1 MIFFILNFREW
12 GFFSR
17 IINQPRPKRDGIT
30 IRVVDNDSVRAQ
42 AIASEII
49 DGAQLGYTFSAVLNN
64 KGYRALADL
73 SAGFYLLVGSS
84 ILTFSPHHS
93 PYSQILDMTGTA
105 APEFEWGGRS
115 PDNYRLCK

>member
-1 MIFFILNFREW
+1 MIETHGRNKYM
-12 GFFSR
+12 SR
-17 IINQPRPKRDGIT
+17 IE
-30 IRVVDNDSVRAQ
+30 DSDAGEKFRGY
-42 AIASEII
+42 SI
-49 DGAQLGYTFSAVLNN
+49 DFFQT
-64 KGYRALADL
+64 L
-73 SAGFYLLVGSS
+73 SAGFYLLVWSS